1 MTQWED
7 TALPVLKAIRELQN
21 ASDNGY
27 VDFDSAIAEKL
38 DKQMSE
44 IGPQLRALRDGD
56 YIVIRGEAPTGGNPF
71 GLYAI
76 RLAPRGLRTLGD
88 WPSDEIQEL
97 VNVFKET
104 VNKAETQAEK
114 GRLRRLGVRIAEI
127 LSMKGLSEAVER
139 IIG

>member
-1 MTQWED
+1 MIQWED
-7 TALPVLKAIRELQN
+7 TALPALKAIRELQN

-38 DKQMSE
+38 DKPMSE
-44 IGPQLRALRDGD
+44 VGPQLRALRDDD
-56 YIVIRGEAPTGGNPF
+56 YIIVKGEAPSGGNPF

-76 RLAPRGLRTLGD
+76 RLAPRGLRALGD

-97 VNVFKET
+97 VNVFKDA

-114 GRLRRLGVRIAEI
+114 GRLRRLGARIAEV

-139 IIG
+139 TIG